1 MCPNFKWAS
10 SGGPVGMGA
19 GDGVGNV
26 EFWGKFLENSGKF
39 SENFWN
45 YSGNF
50 PEFSAE
56 LKDIQISKID
66 IVKRQINTGIFTI
79 RLHKNNPE
87 IMLDPSVQYLR
98 KSNFC
103 RIICLFPS
111 PFMLNWTN
119 FTGYL

>member
-1 MCPNFKWAS
+1 MGTGND
-10 SGGPVGMGA
+10 VGSV
-19 GDGVGNV
+19 GVGGG
-26 EFWGKFLENSGKF
+26 WGGDEENSGENSGKF
-39 SENFWN
+39 PENFRN
-45 YSGNF
+45 FSGNF

-66 IVKRQINTGIFTI
+66 IVKRQINIFTI

-103 RIICLFPS
+103 RIMCLFPS
-111 PFMLNWTN
+111 PFI
-119 FTGYL
+119 YR